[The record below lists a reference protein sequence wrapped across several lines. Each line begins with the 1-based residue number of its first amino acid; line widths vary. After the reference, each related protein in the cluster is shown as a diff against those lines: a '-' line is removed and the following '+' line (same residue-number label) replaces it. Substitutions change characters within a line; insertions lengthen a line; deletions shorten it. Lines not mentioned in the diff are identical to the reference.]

1 MSNLDIYTQTLIQMQ
16 NQLQIMFNQVNAIL
30 QAYGIKLYLYK
41 IRTKSEACE
50 TCVEYIW
57 VFEFKDRKVYENFV
71 NALKAQAQGES
82 K

>member
-1 MSNLDIYTQTLIQMQ
+1 MHTSDIYAQTLIQMQ
-16 NQLQIMFNQVNAIL
+16 NQIQMMFNQINTVL

-57 VFEFKDRKVYENFV
+57 VFEFNDKKVYESFV
-71 NALKAQAQGES
+71 SNLKAQ